1 MPVEEQL
8 MRLAA
13 GSEMCGKSPI
23 IILGLLSDMGLSLP
37 LTFVLALV
45 L

>member
-8 MRLAA
+8 MRRAA
-13 GSEMCGKSPI
+13 GSEMRGKPPI
-23 IILGLLSDMGLSLP
+23 IILGLLSDMWLSLP
-37 LTFVLALV
+37 LTFALALV